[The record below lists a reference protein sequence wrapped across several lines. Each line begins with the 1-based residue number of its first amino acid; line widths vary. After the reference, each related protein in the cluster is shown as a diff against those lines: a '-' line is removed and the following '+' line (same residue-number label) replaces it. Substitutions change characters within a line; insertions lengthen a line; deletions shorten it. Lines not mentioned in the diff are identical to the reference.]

1 MISLALALT
10 GLALADEPEGRETNP
25 AGLHLSGGVVFLPET
40 PVNTLGARLVAEKD
54 SYAGVDVR
62 LAPSGTFVARGGVG
76 FDVLGRS
83 NLDLKLGLWMGGVGF
98 RDDAPTIE
106 VGPALGTEVALGFTF
121 DRLWA
126 RHRWMVGVGDSR
138 LGTLLSERETQ
149 VGWRVV
155 DDLSIYGQH
164 VHYAPGTPGGL
175 GLGASYVF

>member
-1 MISLALALT
+1 MIALALVAAT
-10 GLALADEPEGRETNP
+10 LAAEPEGRETNP
-25 AGLHLSGGVVFLPET
+25 AGLHLSGGVVFLEDT
-40 PVNTLGARLVAEKD
+40 AVNTLGARLVAEKD

-62 LAPSGTFVARGGVG
+62 LAPTGTFVARGGVG

-83 NLDLKLGLWMGGVGF
+83 SLDLKLGLWLGGVGF
-98 RDDAPTIE
+98 HRDAPHLE

-155 DDLSIYGQH
+155 DQLSVYGQH

-175 GLGASYVF
+175 GIGASYVF